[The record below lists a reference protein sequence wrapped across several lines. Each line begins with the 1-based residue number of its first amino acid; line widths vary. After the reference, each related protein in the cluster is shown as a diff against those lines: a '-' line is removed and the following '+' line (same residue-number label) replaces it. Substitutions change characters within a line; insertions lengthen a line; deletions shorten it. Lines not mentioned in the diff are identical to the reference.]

1 MAGDGLSTTTQRSR
15 SSRLTGGEGFTYEDT
30 VVAYYL
36 AALLREERAQGCRGS
51 VVRVAVQQDRQG
63 EALDDLI
70 VDAEEAGEASRLSL
84 QVKSAFAISAAD
96 SEFKAIIEA
105 SLATRR
111 KSEFQV
117 GKDRYGFIVEEVAVG
132 RFGRLIEILR
142 FAEAS
147 PTSGDFVTRFQQ
159 GGEASLDVI
168 ALRDELRPL
177 IGAADDAEHDFY
189 RHFVGYRFDNLA
201 PGGDAYVQLANRL
214 GEIVSQDGVAA
225 TEILCRHVRLGEG
238 KAQVW
243 TRNSLLAGLNPRLS
257 FMTSPSYRA
266 DVTALASLARSSCAE
281 IRADIAGL
289 SIDRAAL
296 VERAEAET
304 QSHSFTNIS
313 GLPGC
318 GKSVVL
324 RRCVERALEKGP
336 VLFLTSDRLEGASWR
351 SFARSQGLRHL
362 EAEAILG
369 EIGAA
374 GVATLFIDGID
385 RISPSNRGIIADLLN
400 GIERDPALSHWR
412 VLATSRDQGLEVLRS
427 WISSALY
434 ARSGIGNVDVG
445 ALSDEEA
452 EVLSEQHPALKPLLS
467 GADAVQEIARRPFF
481 AAVIAD
487 QAVAMALDTTPP
499 PQTEAELIGAWWRA
513 GGYNLEPTAADGRQ
527 RALLKL
533 AEAGAPTLGKGIH
546 RRSISSETA
555 AQLEGLRRD
564 KIVDVVVEG
573 SQYKFAHDIFF
584 EWSFFRLLID
594 EGEAWPG
601 ALTKAGEPPLLAR
614 IVGLLA
620 QSEYEKAELWAAG
633 YAALSELPLRP
644 QWRRSWLLGPASS
657 TKFKANAQ
665 EFDELLNANDHALL
679 EKFLVWFQAERTI
692 PSPIVLQHASGE
704 IDSDFLVRAADMLG
718 WPSDLAQWQ
727 RVLSW
732 IFGRSATLPAKVLPY
747 VVELFS
753 VWQNMCSGFRNGM
766 SGAIITVCDSWLTEI
781 EGGRTPRWK
790 DVKDDTRSA
799 VASQLRSII
808 LKAATA
814 YTEPA
819 ARALDRILAWERR
832 SGDLLATVFALT
844 HILGTVFPEKLAELV
859 RVEVIKELPK
869 DKKERKEREDRERH
883 GWLRAIRE
891 KPEAERTPNEQR
903 ALEHRSMFIAGGE
916 DRYELDDVGIDRHHS
931 SFYPAAAGH
940 EPFDTLFKE
949 APAAA
954 LKLVRDL
961 SNHAS
966 RGWLQ
971 VHELRRR
978 KHGTPLPLEVEF
990 PWGKQTFW
998 GDERTYG
1005 WYIGQLGPQ
1014 SLESA
1019 WLAQTHWAHTQ
1030 LDSGADTDALIQ
1042 QVTEGHENVAA
1053 LGLAASLAVERN
1065 ERSPAVL
1072 ALLAAQ
1078 RLWVMDINR
1087 QAQEAGRGLVLMGMD
1102 PRHQMTAKQRAA
1114 DDYLMGR
1121 SYRERSLKDISYLY
1135 ALSNDEHERESF
1147 VQQLARFPDELP
1159 YAYAEEVGDADFEA
1173 YSKERATAWIEF
1185 ARKENYGLVR
1195 TGADTEQAQ
1204 LVYRDPT
1211 PKTPER
1217 QQQIDE
1223 SQNALRDF
1231 TVVAWANKSLS
1242 DRTIQSNVT
1251 LAAAIE
1257 FARFRDQPDLF
1268 QSVAEAGSG
1277 MTQACVASVAAMFFR
1292 FGGSE
1297 ADREWA
1303 WTIVE
1308 RLALIKDER
1317 GDERHGRNPADPR
1330 PFYIAALYD
1339 DVRGDAPRET
1349 SMPRLFAMAADD
1361 NANIAQMAMAG
1372 LLDACAMPEFISWN
1386 AGILATELFSTH
1398 VGSYDDREE
1407 ARAKVIEHKRQ
1418 ALDRALV
1425 RLAQPGVF
1433 GDLVTPPPAWVEVT
1447 KQEKRRRRRSGVD
1460 ADWTYP
1466 GFDFNPQAAGPI
1478 VRAFPVEKWAENPAL
1493 QTQVIAYVHSLVLW
1507 TSERMFPSFAED
1519 PEDSDSRLYEWINEL
1534 ARLVARVVV
1543 LLPADEAWEQ
1553 LVEPIAKHRHRDV
1566 LHFVGDLT
1574 ESITCRFIYDAAT
1587 IQPNAKKILTAVMRR
1602 MLLEPDLSPTSWR
1615 PGERID
1621 RHLGDMLKS
1630 FLLVSVEDAP
1640 GASRFANGDWKDLPQ
1655 MLPLIEE
1662 LILAIGWID
1671 LAMDKFL
1678 TMCVRA
1684 GENVPIELFARLV
1697 GVSMDSAAFRLER
1710 WNAAGIPAQVAGVVQ
1725 RLADAKHPLPVD
1737 DARSLLI
1744 LLDRL
1749 VDMGDRRAAALEQS
1763 EHFRNIQ
1770 LPSLA

>member
-1 MAGDGLSTTTQRSR
+1 M
-15 SSRLTGGEGFTYEDT
+15 
-30 VVAYYL
+30 
-36 AALLREERAQGCRGS
+36 
-51 VVRVAVQQDRQG
+51 AVQQDRQG

-70 VDAEEAGEASRLSL
+70 IDAEEAGEPSRLSL

-96 SEFKAIIEA
+96 SDFKAIIKA

-111 KSEFQV
+111 KSEFRV
-117 GKDRYGFIVEEVAVG
+117 GKDRYGFIVGEVAVG
-132 RFGRLIEILR
+132 RFGHLAEILR

-147 PTSGDFVTRFQQ
+147 PSSGDFVARFRQ
-159 GGEASLDVI
+159 GGEASRDVI
-168 ALRDELRPL
+168 LLRGELRPL
-177 IGAADDAEHDFY
+177 IGGDDDAEHDFY

-243 TRNSLLAGLNPRLS
+243 TRNSLLSGPKPGLS
-257 FMTSPSYRA
+257 FKTSPNYRA
-266 DVTALASLARSSCAE
+266 DVAALESLARNSCVE

-289 SIDRAAL
+289 SIVRAAL

-304 QSHSFTNIS
+304 QAHSFANIS

-336 VLFLTSDRLEGASWR
+336 VLFLASDRLEGASWR
-351 SFARSQGLRHL
+351 SFARSQGLQHL
-362 EAEAILG
+362 DAEAILG
-369 EIGAA
+369 EIGAT
-374 GVATLFIDGID
+374 GSATLFIDGID
-385 RISPSNRGIIADLLN
+385 RISPSHRGIIADLLN
-400 GIERDPALSHWR
+400 AIERDPALSHWR

-427 WISSALY
+427 WISSSLY
-434 ARSGIGNVDVG
+434 AHTGIGNVDVG

-452 EVLSEQHPALKPLLS
+452 KALGEKHPALKPLLF

-499 PQTEAELIGAWWRA
+499 PQTEAELIDAWWRA
-513 GGYNLEPTAADGRQ
+513 GGYNLKPTAADGRQ
-527 RALLKL
+527 RALLEL
-533 AEAGAPTLGKGIH
+533 AEAGAATLGKGIH

-555 AQLEGLRRD
+555 TQLEGLRRD

-573 SQYKFAHDIFF
+573 SRYKFSHDIFF

-620 QSEYEKAELWAAG
+620 QSEYEKAGSWAAG
-633 YAALSELPLRP
+633 YAALSALPLRP

-657 TKFKANAQ
+657 TKFKMNAQ
-665 EFDELLNANDHALL
+665 ELDALLDANDHALL

-692 PSPIVLQHASGE
+692 PSPIVLQHASGD
-704 IDSDFLVRAADMLG
+704 IDSDILVRAADMLG
-718 WPSDLAQWQ
+718 WPSDVAQWQ
-727 RVLSW
+727 RALSW
-732 IFGRSATLPAKVLPY
+732 IFDRSATLPAKVLPH

-753 VWQNMCSGFRNGM
+753 VWQNMCSGFRNGI
-766 SGAIITVCDSWLTEI
+766 SGKIITICDSWLTEI
-781 EGGRTPRWK
+781 EGGQTPRWK

-799 VASQLRSII
+799 VASHLRSII
-808 LKAATA
+808 LKAATS
-814 YTEPA
+814 YPEPA
-819 ARALDRILAWERR
+819 SRALDRVLARERR
-832 SGDLLATVFALT
+832 SGHLLTAVFALT
-844 HILGTVFPEKLAELV
+844 PILGTVFPEKLAELV
-859 RVEVIKELPK
+859 RVEVIEELPK
-869 DKKERKEREDRERH
+869 DKKERKERADQAQYE
-883 GWLRAIRE
+883 WIKAIRE

-903 ALEHRSMFIAGGE
+903 ALEHRGMFIAHGE

-940 EPFDTLFKE
+940 EPFDTLFKV
-949 APAAA
+949 APAVA

-961 SNHAS
+961 SNHAN

-978 KHGTPLPLEVEF
+978 NHGTPLPLVVEF

-998 GDERTYG
+998 GDQRTYG

-1030 LDSGADTDALIQ
+1030 LESGADIDALIQ

-1053 LGLAASLAVERN
+1053 LGLAVSLAVEHN
-1065 ERSPAVL
+1065 QRSPGVR

-1078 RLWVMDINR
+1078 RLWVMDLNR
-1087 QAQEAGRGLVLMGMD
+1087 QVQEAGRGLVLMGID
-1102 PRHQMTAKQRAA
+1102 PRDQMTAKQRAA
-1114 DDYLMGR
+1114 DDYLMSR

-1135 ALSNDEHERESF
+1135 ALSNDEQERESF

-1173 YSKERATAWIEF
+1173 SAKERATAWVEF

-1195 TGADTEQAQ
+1195 TEANTEQAQ

-1217 QQQIDE
+1217 QQQIDQ

-1231 TVVAWANKSLS
+1231 TVVAWASKSLS
-1242 DRTIQSNVT
+1242 ERAIQSNVA

-1257 FARFRDQPDLF
+1257 FARFRDQPGLF

-1277 MTQACVASVAAMFFR
+1277 MTQACVASVAAMIFR

-1297 ADREWA
+1297 ADRDWA
-1303 WTIVE
+1303 WAVVE
-1308 RLALIKDER
+1308 RLALIKDDR

-1339 DVRGDAPRET
+1339 DLRGDEPRET
-1349 SMPRLFAMAADD
+1349 SMPRMFAMAADD
-1361 NANIAQMAMAG
+1361 NANISQMAMGG
-1372 LLDACAMPEFISWN
+1372 LLDPYAMPEFISWN

-1407 ARAKVIEHKRQ
+1407 ARAKAVEHKRQ
-1418 ALDRALV
+1418 ALDRALA

-1433 GDLVTPPPAWVEVT
+1433 ADLVTPPPAWVEVT
-1447 KQEKRRRRRSGVD
+1447 EHEKRRRRRSGLD
-1460 ADWTYP
+1460 AGWTHP
-1466 GFDFNPQAAGPI
+1466 GFDFDPQAAGPT
-1478 VRAFPVEKWAENPAL
+1478 VRTFPIEKWAENPAL
-1493 QTQVIAYVHSLVLW
+1493 RSQVIAYVRSLVRW
-1507 TSERMFPSFAED
+1507 TSERMFPPFAED
-1519 PEDSDSRLYEWINEL
+1519 GKDGNSRLFEWISEL

-1553 LVEPIAKHRHRDV
+1553 FVQPIAKHRHRDV
-1566 LHFVGDLT
+1566 LQFIGNLT

-1587 IQPNAKKILTAVMRR
+1587 IPPNAKEILTALMRR

-1630 FLLVSVEDAP
+1630 FLLVSVKDAP
-1640 GASRFANGDWKDLPQ
+1640 GAARFANGDWKDLRQ

-1678 TMCVRA
+1678 TMCLRA
-1684 GENVPIELFARLV
+1684 GEHVPIELFTRLV
-1697 GVSMDSAAFRLER
+1697 GVSMESGAFRLER
-1710 WNAAGIPAQVAGVVQ
+1710 WNAAGIPAQIAGVVQ
-1725 RLADAKHPLPVD
+1725 RLADAKHPLPVG

-1749 VDMGDRRAAALEQS
+1749 VDIGDRRAAALEQS